1 MGVYSRR
8 NIWYIDYYVSGK
20 RVRETIGPNK
30 KLAESILR
38 KRLVEVTENK
48 HLDIHRQKKVKF
60 EEFANTFLELHSK
73 PNKKSWK
80 SDFFNLNS
88 LKRFFGGR
96 YLYSI
101 TQRDIE
107 EYKAKRKEEIKPST
121 KEMLKPATVNRELAT
136 LKTLFTKAIQWGVLR
151 SNPAKNVRFFKENNC
166 RLRYLEKEEIE
177 KLIKACS
184 GRLKPI
190 IITALNTGMRRG
202 EIFNL
207 KWRDIDFQN
216 GIIYLFDTKN
226 GDKREIPMNSLVE
239 KALIGVRK
247 HSESPYVF
255 CKKDGSTY
263 TNIKKSFLATLSKCG
278 IIEFRFHDLRHTFAS
293 QLVMSG
299 IDLNT
304 VRELMGHRDIKMT
317 LRYAHLSPD
326 HKRRAVEVLGQNIVT
341 NWSQGPKV
349 SETEKIEELQPIGI
363 N

>member
-1 MGVYSRR
+1 MSIYSRG

-20 RVRETIGPNK
+20 RVRETIGANK
-30 KLAESILR
+30 KLAENILR

-48 HLDIHRQKKVKF
+48 HLDIHRQKKIKF
-60 EEFANTFLELHSK
+60 EEFANTFLDLHSK

-88 LKRFFGGR
+88 LRKFFGGR
-96 YLYSI
+96 YLFSI

-107 EYKAKRKEEIKPST
+107 EYKAKRKEG
-121 KEMLKPATVNRELAT
+121 LKPATVNRELAT

-151 SNPAKNVRFFKENNC
+151 SNPAGNVRFFKENNC
-166 RLRYLEKEEIE
+166 RLRYLEKEEIN
-177 KLIKACS
+177 KLIQECS
-184 GRLKPI
+184 ARLRPI
-190 IITALNTGMRRG
+190 IIVALNTGMRRG

-216 GIIYLFDTKN
+216 DVLHLLDTKN
-226 GDKREIPMNSLVE
+226 GDKREVFINTAAK
-239 KALIGVRK
+239 KALISVRK
-247 HSESPYVF
+247 HPESPYVF
-255 CKKDGSTY
+255 CKKDGTTY
-263 TNIKKSFLATLSKCG
+263 TNIRKSFLATLKKCG
-278 IIEFRFHDLRHTFAS
+278 IINFRFHDLRHTFAS

-304 VRELMGHRDIKMT
+304 VRELLGHRDIKMT

-341 NWSQGPKV
+341 NWSQAPFSDI
-349 SETEKIEELQPIGI
+349 SEKNEVLQPVDIY
-363 N
+363 